1 MAGKILPRNPADLL
15 HPSHETWHSEPTLEL
30 FFPNPHTAA
39 RGHGE
44 KPMSTQNPYDVFLDG
59 RPVETILASTP
70 SALAQ
75 ALAAI
80 GGDNLSAPPAPGKW
94 SAAEILCHLADC
106 ELVFGFRLR
115 QTVAEDSPT
124 IQPFDQEKWAAVY
137 RGIEAGHALEVF
149 AALRGWN
156 LRLLE
161 AALPGA
167 ANRPT
172 THPERG
178 AMTFMTIVET
188 MAGHDLNH
196 LAQLNRLAAQAV

>member
-1 MAGKILPRNPADLL
+1 M
-15 HPSHETWHSEPTLEL
+15 
-30 FFPNPHTAA
+30 
-39 RGHGE
+39 E
-44 KPMSTQNPYDVFLDG
+44 KDTMSTQNPYDVFLDG
-59 RPVETILASTP
+59 RPVAAILASTP

-80 GGDNLSAPPAPGKW
+80 GGDNLSTPPAPGKW

-115 QTVAEDSPT
+115 QTLAEDSPT
-124 IQPFDQEKWAAVY
+124 LQPFDQDKWSAVY

-161 AALPGA
+161 TALPA
-167 ANRPT
+167 AATRPT

-196 LAQLNRLAAQAV
+196 LAQLDRLAAQAV